1 MRQRAL
7 RGPGKSQSFLTI
19 RAIRAES
26 HFRRVN
32 FLTDQ
37 GGERADKVLNKR
49 KMGLLAVAFVLV
61 VVALET
67 FALQLGSLELDLP
80 NAPAVAENP

>member
-1 MRQRAL
+1 
-7 RGPGKSQSFLTI
+7 
-19 RAIRAES
+19 
-26 HFRRVN
+26 
-32 FLTDQ
+32 
-37 GGERADKVLNKR
+37 
-49 KMGLLAVAFVLV
+49 MGLLAVAFVLV